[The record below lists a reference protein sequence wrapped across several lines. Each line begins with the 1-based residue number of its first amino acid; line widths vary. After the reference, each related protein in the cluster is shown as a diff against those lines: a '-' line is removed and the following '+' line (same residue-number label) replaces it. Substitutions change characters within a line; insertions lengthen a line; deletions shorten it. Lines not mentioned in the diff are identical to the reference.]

1 MGKTGKISFNPS
13 SLLLLLAAFIWGTAF
28 VSQSVGM
35 DYIQPLTFSCLRNF
49 IGVAVLIPAALIR
62 RSRARKSP
70 NYHPMTRADWKLT
83 LRAGFASG
91 AVLAVAS
98 TLQQYGIA
106 MTTVGKA
113 GFLTALYIVLVPV
126 LGVFIGRKPGRLVV
140 LSVAIAVAGLYF
152 LCMTAGSFHMEAA
165 DLILI
170 ACAFSFA
177 VQILVIDRYADRVDS
192 VLLALFEFLFCG
204 LLLLVPMFA
213 AEHPTMTQV
222 ASAWL
227 PLLYAGGLS
236 SGVAYTLQ
244 IAGQK
249 GTDPTI
255 ASLLMSLESVFS
267 ALSGFFILQ
276 QVLSGRELIGC
287 ALMFAAIIITQM
299 PQKKAAAPLEAA
311 DPESPSQPSS
321 DSSAF

>member
-1 MGKTGKISFNPS
+1 MADSIDIYMNRPQRMNHIIGAHDVRGVASRRVGKTESIGDRVFQVGKSMPQGMGAWGGISRAQLYCKLIPGALTAMSRFYGLTEGTHYGAGKPPS
-13 SLLLLLAAFIWGTAF
+13 WVPKPIANMKNYSDAIWFANGFIWQMISMA
-28 VSQSVGM
+28 
-35 DYIQPLTFSCLRNF
+35 
-49 IGVAVLIPAALIR
+49 
-62 RSRARKSP
+62 
-70 NYHPMTRADWKLT
+70 
-83 LRAGFASG
+83 
-91 AVLAVAS
+91 
-98 TLQQYGIA
+98 
-106 MTTVGKA
+106 
-113 GFLTALYIVLVPV
+113 
-126 LGVFIGRKPGRLVV
+126 
-140 LSVAIAVAGLYF
+140 
-152 LCMTAGSFHMEAA
+152 
-165 DLILI
+165 
-170 ACAFSFA
+170 
-177 VQILVIDRYADRVDS
+177 
-192 VLLALFEFLFCG
+192 
-204 LLLLVPMFA
+204 
-213 AEHPTMTQV
+213 QV

-299 PQKKAAAPLEAA
+299 PQKKADAPLEAA